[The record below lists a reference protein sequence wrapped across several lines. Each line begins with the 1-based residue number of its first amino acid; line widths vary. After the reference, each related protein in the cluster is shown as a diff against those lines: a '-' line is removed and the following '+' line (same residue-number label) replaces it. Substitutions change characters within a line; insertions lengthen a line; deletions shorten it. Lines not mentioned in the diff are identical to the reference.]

1 MNGQFPT
8 PDRFRTPQVVAG
20 SPLPAR
26 PRRRAAVLAPLAFVA
41 IAARPAGLRAADPY
55 AALSEPGTAL
65 LMRHALT
72 EPGLGDPPGFRLGEC
87 ATQRNLSAAG
97 REQARRTGERL
108 RERRIPIAA
117 VLSSRWCRCLETAQ
131 LAFGEVT
138 GWPALDSFFED
149 ASARGPR
156 TAALLARVR
165 GHATGG
171 VLVMVTHQ
179 VNITAATG
187 QVPAMGEA
195 FAVRAGPKDTLRIVG
210 RYPFA

>member
-1 MNGQFPT
+1 MRRESTIYKDLIDSMGCMY
-8 PDRFRTPQVVAG
+8 VA
-20 SPLPAR
+20 
-26 PRRRAAVLAPLAFVA
+26 VNAPEL
-41 IAARPAGLRAADPY
+41 
-55 AALSEPGTAL
+55 
-65 LMRHALT
+65 
-72 EPGLGDPPGFRLGEC
+72 C
-87 ATQRNLSAAG
+87 
-97 REQARRTGERL
+97 
-108 RERRIPIAA
+108 
-117 VLSSRWCRCLETAQ
+117 
-131 LAFGEVT
+131 
-138 GWPALDSFFED
+138 
-149 ASARGPR
+149 GPR

>member
-1 MNGQFPT
+1 MNGWPPFPG
-8 PDRFRTPQVVAG
+8 RHRTPQVVAD
-20 SPLPAR
+20 SPPPAQL
-26 PRRRAAVLAPLAFVA
+26 RRRVVVLASLAFTA
-41 IAARPAGLRAADPY
+41 IAARPAGLRAADAY
-55 AALSEPGTAL
+55 AVLSEPGTAL

-108 RERRIPIAA
+108 RERAIPIAA

-131 LAFGEVT
+131 LAFGEAT

-165 GHATGG
+165 GHAAGG
-171 VLVMVTHQ
+171 LLVMVTHQ

-187 QVPAMGEA
+187 HVPAMGEA
-195 FAVRAGPKDTLRIVG
+195 LAVRAGPKDTLRIVG
-210 RYPFA
+210 RYAFA